1 MAGSRTDGGGAHFPS
16 SNLRQGVLCRAE
28 FRVSRILGNV
38 QVPMDLGKKACAT
51 LLHLSMI
58 LPNGIS
64 GRLVSEFMVG
74 KDKYSK
80 KGDSEGASVA

>member
-1 MAGSRTDGGGAHFPS
+1 V
-16 SNLRQGVLCRAE
+16 QGRVQGLPDIGKL
-28 FRVSRILGNV
+28 FRY
-38 QVPMDLGKKACAT
+38 PMDLGKKACAI

-64 GRLVSEFMVG
+64 GRLVSEVMVG

-80 KGDSEGASVA
+80 NGDSKGTSVA

>member
-1 MAGSRTDGGGAHFPS
+1 
-16 SNLRQGVLCRAE
+16 
-28 FRVSRILGNV
+28 
-38 QVPMDLGKKACAT
+38 MDLGKKACAT

-64 GRLVSEFMVG
+64 GRLVSEVMVG

-80 KGDSEGASVA
+80 NGDSEGTSVA

>member
-1 MAGSRTDGGGAHFPS
+1 MALCAGQSSGSPGYWE
-16 SNLRQGVLCRAE
+16 V
-28 FRVSRILGNV
+28 V

-64 GRLVSEFMVG
+64 GRLVSEVMVG

-80 KGDSEGASVA
+80 NGDSEGTSVA